1 MNVIRTA
8 PDNARDPLEAI
19 RALDARLPLA
29 MQNADLA
36 LLDAVRCDLARRWC
50 DDDTAGIECQA

>member
-1 MNVIRTA
+1 MSAIRTV

-29 MQNADLA
+29 MQRADDD
-36 LLDAVRCDLARRWC
+36 LLDAVRSDLGRRC
-50 DDDTAGIECQA
+50 HVE

>member
-1 MNVIRTA
+1 MTAIRTA

-29 MQNADLA
+29 MQRADDDLLA
-36 LLDAVRCDLARRWC
+36 AVGSDLARRW
-50 DDDTAGIECQA
+50 DGDGAGEGNEVL